1 MAKTYIKEFEDWLM
15 MGSWPVETACQI
27 LAGIFPASLDYDEG
41 TALRI
46 ADGKKFTDQEWVKYK
61 RIRVLWEVELHDWA
75 GKGKDGLQTFPEISS
90 LDSMGDRVRPCYAI
104 NWSKKKRIELP
115 WLNEAREN
123 GFPVDKPK
131 ARGEKPN
138 KTEPGTRKVDN
149 LKRLLSIWA
158 QMMIDPKYISIFR
171 NQTTLIEYT
180 SKAFENSEP
189 AQSGLSK
196 GSLDKLFGEIKKVR
210 DIPEI
215 EQIDD

>member
-46 ADGKKFTDQEWVKYK
+46 ADGKYFTEQDWDEYM
-61 RIRVLWEVELHDWA
+61 RIKVLWEVELHDWA

-90 LDSMGDRVRPCYAI
+90 LDSMEDRVRPCYAI

-131 ARGEKPN
+131 AKGASEPGEKLLEN
-138 KTEPGTRKVDN
+138 RLRLVGTLLEI
-149 LKRLLSIWA
+149 LKGKERSRAFSSNEQLATHIFEHYENVGKETILRTTFAEASELVVKKP
-158 QMMIDPKYISIFR
+158 QDP
-171 NQTTLIEYT
+171 
-180 SKAFENSEP
+180 P
-189 AQSGLSK
+189 
-196 GSLDKLFGEIKKVR
+196 KK
-210 DIPEI
+210 
-215 EQIDD
+215 